1 MPVVFLCMSSTTI
14 KDNKATVPKT
24 NYPAKSETTNQN
36 ALIEV
41 LQKHLSLLN
50 EQLSIKDDQIR
61 TYQEQIRLLQ
71 EQIVSKDKQIEQI
84 TAAMENITAALT
96 ASQALHA
103 GTIQQQLTEQS
114 SNKENS
120 APENPEQPKQK
131 QSFFSKFFGKKN
143 NWLTDEM

>member
-1 MPVVFLCMSSTTI
+1 M
-14 KDNKATVPKT
+14 
-24 NYPAKSETTNQN
+24 
-36 ALIEV
+36 
-41 LQKHLSLLN
+41 
-50 EQLSIKDDQIR
+50 
-61 TYQEQIRLLQ
+61 QEQV
-71 EQIVSKDKQIEQI
+71 VSKDKQIEQI
-84 TAAMENITAALT
+84 TVAMENITAALT

-143 NWLTDEM
+143 N